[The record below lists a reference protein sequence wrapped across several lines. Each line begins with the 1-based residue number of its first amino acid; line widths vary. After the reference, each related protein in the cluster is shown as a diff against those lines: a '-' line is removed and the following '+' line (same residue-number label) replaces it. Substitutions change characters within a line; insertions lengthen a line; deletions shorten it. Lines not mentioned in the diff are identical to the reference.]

1 MDIKQKVIIKIQQ
14 NNINIFSNQILLGLI
29 FVLVYLNRNND
40 VRYYL
45 PKRIMKKFFD
55 QEIYFDMKQS
65 EEFRKSTTAQ
75 GVDYTTECLLDYYY
89 IKTQHRLIAID
100 LRRQKELDAD
110 RKTIQKIAFVGQLKN
125 PDYEIAANE
134 SVFVLTILQKFK
146 ETWLNFFKEVK
157 QSCKR

>member
-1 MDIKQKVIIKIQQ
+1 
-14 NNINIFSNQILLGLI
+14 
-29 FVLVYLNRNND
+29 
-40 VRYYL
+40 
-45 PKRIMKKFFD
+45 
-55 QEIYFDMKQS
+55 MKQF
-65 EEFRKSTTAQ
+65 EEFRKLTTTQ

-146 ETWLNFFKEVK
+146 ATWLKFSQGSETVLQKMTNYQKSAAK
-157 QSCKR
+157 K

>member
-1 MDIKQKVIIKIQQ
+1 
-14 NNINIFSNQILLGLI
+14 
-29 FVLVYLNRNND
+29 
-40 VRYYL
+40 
-45 PKRIMKKFFD
+45 
-55 QEIYFDMKQS
+55 MKQF
-65 EEFRKSTTAQ
+65 EEFRKLTTAQ

-146 ETWLNFFKEVK
+146 ETWLKFFQGSETVLQKMTNYQKSAAKKKDWSNIKSNEEIL
-157 QSCKR
+157 SR